1 MQPAP
6 SVSLV
11 NAVAFTYLLKTP
23 GVQVFQLNMAETL
36 PQPEVNDPD
45 LSTIP
50 SEYHEFA
57 DVFSKKEADK
67 LPEHRPYDHTIPL
80 QNGATPPFGGV
91 YNLSE
96 TELSV
101 LRKYLDDNLRKG
113 YIKNSQSPCGAPVL
127 FVKKSDGSL

>member
-67 LPEHRPYDHTIPL
+67 LPEHHPYDHTIPL

-91 YNLSE
+91 YSLLE

-113 YIKNSQSPCGAPVL
+113 YMLRNRAG
-127 FVKKSDGSL
+127 G